1 MRRRPKTDVAP
12 RELKHIIPTLIRA
25 GGVFSTGFPES
36 PGKPNDRFER
46 ARVSVTVGEK
56 NESAKE
62 ALLLVASG
70 ALTLLA
76 QQQARTPGVAH
87 SACSG
92 SRGDP
97 LAHRHSKRNMW
108 VFFKSK
114 RNIFYL

>member
-1 MRRRPKTDVAP
+1 M
-12 RELKHIIPTLIRA
+12 
-25 GGVFSTGFPES
+25 FSTGFPES

-46 ARVSVTVGEK
+46 ARVSVTIGEK
-56 NESAKE
+56 NESKGKE

-108 VFFKSK
+108 VF
-114 RNIFYL
+114 